1 MLKVNNLAVNFGGI
15 KAVKGISFKVEK
27 GEIVLLSPASAAF
40 DMFKNFAERGK
51 IFKEIVNKM

>member
-1 MLKVNNLAVNFGGI
+1 MLQAKSQA
-15 KAVKGISFKVEK
+15 KP

-51 IFKEIVNKM
+51 LFKEFVNQL